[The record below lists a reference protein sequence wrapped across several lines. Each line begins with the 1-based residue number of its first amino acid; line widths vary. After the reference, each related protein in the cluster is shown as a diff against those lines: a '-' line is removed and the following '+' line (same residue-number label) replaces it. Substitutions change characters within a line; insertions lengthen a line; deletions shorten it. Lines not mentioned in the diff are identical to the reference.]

1 VTELESLQLL
11 EVGTKETVRNGNETV
26 KLNVHETIYDKK
38 SLVYSSDF
46 FVKLDIR
53 CFLVILA

>member
-1 VTELESLQLL
+1 
-11 EVGTKETVRNGNETV
+11 VGTKETVRNDNETV
-26 KLNVHETIYDKK
+26 NVRETIYDTK

-53 CFLVILA
+53 FFLVILA

>member
-26 KLNVHETIYDKK
+26 NVRETIYDT
-38 SLVYSSDF
+38 SN
-46 FVKLDIR
+46 I
-53 CFLVILA
+53 